1 MEPNINVGVIIPWRE
16 QPDRTYAF
24 DILYKWYEDNLP
36 MAKIF
41 TVDDGKNPFCLAGCR
56 NLGVRLAQEDGCNVV
71 VINDADTIPEI
82 DPLLVAINSAFHHPY
97 VYLPYTEYHS
107 LMSIGTID
115 YLNGKPLNECRHLVV
130 PGACS
135 GVYVT
140 SPSTWWSHY
149 GQDERFKGWGFEDAA
164 WWSAHKVLLGKE
176 PQRVDG
182 NVYAFHH
189 VSQEKRGENYTNNAT
204 LCAHYHKAE
213 ASIEQMKLLASA
225 GLGE

>member
-1 MEPNINVGVIIPWRE
+1 METSINVGIVIPWR
-16 QPDRTYAF
+16 QQRDRKYAF
-24 DILYKWYEDNLP
+24 DIVYKWYQDNLSN
-36 MAKIF
+36 AKIYI
-41 TVDDGKNPFCLAGCR
+41 VDDEKQPFCLSGCR
-56 NLGVRLAQEDGCNVV
+56 NLGVRLAEKDNMQVV
-71 VINDADTIPEI
+71 VINDADTLPEI
-82 DPLLVAINSAFHHPY
+82 DPLLNAINSAFNNSY

-115 YLNGKPLNECRHLVV
+115 YLDGKSLKDCRHFVV

-149 GQDERFKGWGFEDAA
+149 GQDERFRGWGFEDAA
-164 WWSAHKVLLGKE
+164 WWSAHTTLLGKE

-189 VSQEKRGENYTNNAT
+189 SSQHKSGPDYKKNAT
-204 LCAHYHKAE
+204 LCAHYHNAQ
-213 ASIEQMKLLASA
+213 SDIEQMRLLAAA
-225 GLGE
+225 GLEE

>member
-1 MEPNINVGVIIPWRE
+1 MEANINVAVVIPWRE
-16 QPDRTYAF
+16 KEDRKYAF
-24 DILYKWYEDNLP
+24 DIVYKWYQDNLP

-41 TVDDGKNPFCLAGCR
+41 TVDDGKQPFCLSGCR
-56 NLGVRLAQEDGCNVV
+56 NLGVRLAQEDGFNVV
-71 VINDADTIPEI
+71 IISDADTLPEI
-82 DPLLVAINSAFHHPY
+82 DSLLTAVQNAYDNPY

-115 YLNGKPLNECRHLVV
+115 YLNGKPLKECRHLMV

-140 SPSTWWSHY
+140 SPETWWSHY
-149 GQDERFKGWGFEDAA
+149 GQDERFQGWGFEDAA
-164 WWSAHKVLLGKE
+164 WWSAHKTLLGLE
-176 PQRVDG
+176 PQRVAG

-189 VSQEKRGENYTNNAT
+189 SSQDKKGPTYSKNAT

-213 ASIEQMKLLASA
+213 SDIDKMRLLAA
-225 GLGE
+225 EGLKE